1 MCRKSWISFRSGVC
15 NRFQDVAAK
24 KVTSSHYSQQRE
36 SVALLDCGMHVVGCS
51 WKQDQVISRG
61 MQGACAGS
69 GMLERAGRMHLVCA
83 GCSRVYYF
91 IWCYYYYSPLA
102 HSGGCGEWDC
112 APHSWDLQSQLGIP
126 SSVPHVRKM
135 RIVLRACFYQVH
147 VLTELFVIWL

>member
-1 MCRKSWISFRSGVC
+1 MRKFWQLLEFNVPQVCRKSWISFRSGVC

-24 KVTSSHYSQQRE
+24 KVTSSHYSQRRE

-69 GMLERAGRMHLVCA
+69 GMLERAGRMQLVCA
-83 GCSRVYYF
+83 GCSDVYYF
-91 IWCYYYYSPLA
+91 IWCYYYYPLLA

-112 APHSWDLQSQLGIP
+112 APPLLRPAVTAGHPQQC
-126 SSVPHVRKM
+126 SSCEKNESC
-135 RIVLRACFYQVH
+135 A
-147 VLTELFVIWL
+147 